1 MAGTGE
7 TLTHH
12 KTSGTKAAFAPYL
25 FLEIE
30 CERPMAG
37 PARHLL
43 AELECVQLGR
53 GPQRAARAA
62 GDGVLELVLPDGWMS
77 KAHAELRREK
87 DHWTV
92 RDLGSKNGTLVDG
105 ELVQAADLQDKTL
118 IQLGRTFFRFR
129 SKLPTWGA
137 ANLEAEALPR
147 GPRGLATFSHQFGEV
162 LQRSSVVAKGRVPVL
177 LQGESG
183 TGKEVLAR
191 AIHTWSGR
199 DGEFVAVNCGA
210 IPQNLVESEL
220 FGHRKGAFSGA
231 ERDRSGFLRTSDG
244 GTLFLDEIGDLPL
257 AAQAALLRALQES
270 EVLPVGAT
278 QPERVD
284 LRVVAA
290 THRDLDQMV
299 REGTFRHDL
308 LARLHGVVL
317 ELTPLRDRPEDIPLL
332 IATLLRRLSPES
344 SEVKLSPEA
353 AQSLLEYDW
362 PLNVR
367 GLEQA
372 LAGAL
377 ALSGAGTIAREHL
390 PAALR
395 KPLNEAPQRQLTVDE
410 VRHRDELIALLREHR
425 GNLSA
430 VARAVGKG
438 RTQVV
443 RWVSRYGLNAEEPVE
458 APPPFKGE
466 PRSEREIIEAALA
479 ESRGRIS
486 GPSGAAAKLRIPP
499 STLES
504 KIKALKISKSQFK
517 FR

>member
-1 MAGTGE
+1 V
-7 TLTHH
+7 
-12 KTSGTKAAFAPYL
+12 
-25 FLEIE
+25 
-30 CERPMAG
+30 G

-53 GPQRAARAA
+53 GPRRMARVA
-62 GDGVLELVLPDGWMS
+62 GDGVLDLVLPDAWMS
-77 KAHAELRREK
+77 KVHAEVRRQK
-87 DHWTV
+87 NRWTV
-92 RDLGSKNGTLVDG
+92 RDLESKNGTLVNG
-105 ELVQAADLQDKTL
+105 ERIQAADLQDKTL

-129 SKLPTWGA
+129 SKQPTWGP
-137 ANLEAEALPR
+137 ANLEAEDLLP
-147 GPRGLATFSHQFGEV
+147 GPSGLATLSHQFGGV
-162 LQRSSVVAKGRVPVL
+162 LHRSRAVAKGRVPIL

-199 DGEFVAVNCGA
+199 DGAFVAVNCGA
-210 IPQNLVESEL
+210 IPQHLVESEL

-231 ERDRSGFLRTSDG
+231 ERDRPGLLRTSDG

-257 AAQAALLRALQES
+257 TAQAALLRTLQES

-278 QPERVD
+278 RPERVD

-299 REGTFRHDL
+299 RDGTFRHDL

-317 ELTPLRDRPEDIPLL
+317 ELTPLRERQEDVALL
-332 IATLLRRLSPES
+332 IATLLRKLSPEPS
-344 SEVKLSPEA
+344 DVKLSPEA
-353 AQSLLEYDW
+353 AQSLLEHDW

-367 GLEQA
+367 ELEQA

-390 PAALR
+390 PAALGEPPGEASQR
-395 KPLNEAPQRQLTVDE
+395 KLTVDE
-410 VRHRDELIALLREHR
+410 IRHRDELIALLREHR

-438 RTQVV
+438 RTQLV
-443 RWVSRYGLNAEEPVE
+443 RWVGRYGLNA
-458 APPPFKGE
+458 
-466 PRSEREIIEAALA
+466 AAY
-479 ESRGRIS
+479 R
-486 GPSGAAAKLRIPP
+486 
-499 STLES
+499 
-504 KIKALKISKSQFK
+504 
-517 FR
+517 